1 MVENQN
7 SILHC
12 SHHRQMVD
20 QLHGGRSVPSTAWP
34 RWLRRDACAIPG
46 DTITRWWTSCMVDD
60 RCHPPRGRGGY
71 EEVVPTKR

>member
-20 QLHGGRSVPSTAWP
+20 QLHGGRSVPSTACP
-34 RWLRRDACAIPG
+34 RWLPRD
-46 DTITRWWTSCMVDD
+46 
-60 RCHPPRGRGGY
+60 GGY
-71 EEVVPTKR
+71 QEMTDEPAGFLFFPGSFDLKIRSFVDGWIFSLGG